1 MAVEGKQELRLCDR
15 EVLSLAGVLH
25 VASFDEKEITLET
38 ELGFLSLKGEGLHIT
53 QLNLDQGTLT
63 AAGYFNAL
71 VYQDARG
78 GRRGGRGRSVFNR
91 LLK

>member
-1 MAVEGKQELRLCDR
+1 MAGEGKQELRLCDR

-25 VASFDEKEITLET
+25 VASFDEKEIALET

-63 AAGYFNAL
+63 AAGYFHAL
-71 VYQDARG
+71 VYQDAKAS
-78 GRRGGRGRSVFNR
+78 RRGPRGRSVLNR